1 MYFAHLVR
9 GAAGELRSVMSARTR
24 THRQFRDVLVI
35 VGIATAGIDLLCAG
49 LALVFERHAPHTQ
62 ITNVGDALF
71 WTSTQLLTVSS
82 SLQNPIST
90 PGKILDVVMELY
102 AVTVIA
108 TLAGAA
114 GTFMLRRARETE
126 RHRPAGARE

>member
-1 MYFAHLVR
+1 MYFDDLVR
-9 GAAGELRSVMSARTR
+9 RSAGELRSVLSARTP
-24 THRQFRDVLVI
+24 THRHLRDVLVI
-35 VGIATAGIDLLCAG
+35 VGAATAGIDLICAA
-49 LALVFERHAPHTQ
+49 LAFAFERHALHTQ

-82 SLQNPIST
+82 SLQNPLST

-126 RHRPAGARE
+126 GHRPTGTGG